1 MHLVRTASTPEA
13 EGPDHALARVQAA
26 VRGDREAIARLLG
39 ELVPRIRNLVRF
51 LVRGDSD
58 VDDIAQEAMVVVLRG
73 LPTYRGEGPFGKW
86 LDRVVVRS
94 TFADLRRRR
103 AERSLVAIAEDPPV
117 LADHRAQP
125 DEYLLRRWAVRVLD
139 ELPDDQRYAVALH
152 HVLGMS
158 VPEVAAEVGA
168 PQETIRSRLRLARAR
183 LRARGID
190 LANAAAGNDVLA
202 DQDDQDDQDDARG
215 EA

>member
-1 MHLVRTASTPEA
+1 MHLVRAASTPEA
-13 EGPDHALARVQAA
+13 EGPQHALARVQAA

-39 ELVPRIRNLVRF
+39 ELLPRIRNLVRF

-73 LPTYRGEGPFGKW
+73 LPTYRAEGPFGKW
-86 LDRVVVRS
+86 LDRIVVRS

-125 DEYLLRRWAVRVLD
+125 DEYVLRRWAVRVLD

-152 HVLGMS
+152 HLLGMS

-190 LANAAAGNDVLA
+190 LAGGAGGDGVLA
-202 DQDDQDDQDDARG
+202 DHDVLDDSRG